1 LEAAQQGRRGMGK
14 PGGERTIAERQVGM
28 VLFNL
33 PRNFTLSGKMF
44 DANR

>member
-14 PGGERTIAERQVGM
+14 TGGKRTVAERQVWM
-28 VLFNL
+28 ILFNL